1 MVLTAQRTEINSSN
15 VLQYNTNTIQKN
27 YLKNLVLQKY
37 VNPILGTPR

>member
-1 MVLTAQRTEINSSN
+1 MFSQEQAS
-15 VLQYNTNTIQKN
+15 TIQIQIQIQLKN